1 MNYVKIDGK
10 AYDVLV
16 TALER
21 GFSIEQSKN
30 AGRTLAEGA
39 REVLDPLGT
48 FITYTVT
55 FKRRKGKEKVF
66 DELWEYIIQPRRD
79 GVPVEIVYNQDMIN
93 FEAYF
98 RSGTQGLKRIDEK
111 NKKVY
116 WGEFSVDI
124 IPIEAQVKPI

>member
-1 MNYVKIDGK
+1 MNYVKIGGK

-16 TALER
+16 TSLER

-93 FEAYF
+93 FDARF
-98 RSGTQGLKRIDEK
+98 RSGNQALKRIDEK
-111 NKKVY
+111 NKRVI
-116 WGEFSVDI
+116 WGEFAVEI
-124 IPIEAQVKPI
+124 TPTEAQVKPI